1 MRGSCATNYWF
12 VRPRITVLYA
22 RLFSPTNFWFVSE
35 VVVCHQLR
43 VVQFYLLPPPPP
55 TGNPRGKSSPFGP
68 GVGNCLKA
76 A

>member
-43 VVQFYLLPPPPP
+43 VVQFYLLPPPL
-55 TGNPRGKSSPFGP
+55 G
-68 GVGNCLKA
+68 
-76 A
+76 

>member
-43 VVQFYLLPPPPP
+43 VVQFYLLLPPLRATPGTSPVLSA
-55 TGNPRGKSSPFGP
+55 RGWGI
-68 GVGNCLKA
+68 V
-76 A
+76 